1 MGRIANNLGVNSD
14 TPQVNFLI
22 GNNKADKPNVGT
34 VLGNVFGDVALGFTG
49 VALGNLLNG
58 SAEVK
63 GSQQTA
69 EQKAI
74 AQQNAYISMLSTS
87 EGVAKEIANVN
98 KSIEEMGETKLALSN
113 LLEGKTQKQ
122 IDDIQKNIEGLDKK
136 SYNYEEDK
144 SISAAEISAAITKRE
159 TAEANQKSL
168 KTKFNIDKAKIDN
181 LTTSATAVIGN
192 LTVAGVQITEPTV
205 KDGVLNGETYSK
217 QYTDIMAK
225 LTQTTAPDKN
235 DKDFAKKSK
244 EFNKYVSANNQ
255 KATIDAKQAQLDK
268 KISAQQELKQFKIT
282 YGDSL
287 DGTGGTYKTQMKQYQ
302 TDIDEVNQLEQK
314 VSGGFADARTK
325 STLTSEKAKL
335 ETLVGSYTKTTTT
348 YKKDKDG
355 KPTNDVEKTEKTLD
369 EATIK
374 AKITKLDEAIEK
386 AIAFKEKLQNIQSN
400 NSTLNSLETL
410 NEDQNKKDGNWF
422 TRMFSKGKR
431 AIRKDR
437 KETKANIADTKK
449 QQAQAIAAYLEKL
462 KSEAALS

>member
-1 MGRIANNLGVNSD
+1 MGN
-14 TPQVNFLI
+14 TPHLDLKFITNTNWRDLQVNKNPSFGETLLTSVGSTLPLI
-22 GNNKADKPNVGT
+22 LAG
-34 VLGNVFGDVALGFTG
+34 VLTKG
-49 VALGNLLNG
+49 VQQSQQTQQA
-58 SAEVK
+58 
-63 GSQQTA
+63 QQTA

-74 AQQNAYISMLSTS
+74 AQQNTYIAMLSTS

-136 SYNYEEDK
+136 SYNYEKNK

-217 QYTDIMAK
+217 QYTDIMVK

-235 DKDFAKKSK
+235 DKDFATKSK

-287 DGTGGTYKTQMKQYQ
+287 DGTGGTYKTQMEQYQ
-302 TDIDEVNQLEQK
+302 KDIEEVNQLEQK

-437 KETKANIADTKK
+437 KETKANISDTKK

-462 KSEAALS
+462 KSEAATLS

>member
-1 MGRIANNLGVNSD
+1 MAIPNMRGVNSG
-14 TPQVNFLI
+14 TSPVNVVLD
-22 GNNKADKPNVGT
+22 NKNKSASSNPW
-34 VLGNVFGDVALGFTG
+34 VLGTSFVIGS
-49 VALGNLLNG
+49 LLNG
-58 SAEVK
+58 FVAAGSVK
-63 GSQQTA
+63 ASQQTQQTQQTP
-69 EQKAI
+69 EQQAI
-74 AQQNAYISMLSTS
+74 AQQNAYIAMLSTS

-98 KSIEEMGETKLALSN
+98 KSIEDMGETKLALSN

-136 SYNYEEDK
+136 SYNYKEDK

-205 KDGVLNGETYSK
+205 NDGVLNGDTYSK

-235 DKDFAKKSK
+235 DKDFATKSK

-268 KISAQQELKQFKIT
+268 KINAQQELKQFKIT

-287 DGTGGTYKTQMKQYQ
+287 DGMGGTYKTQMGQYQ
-302 TDIDEVNQLEQK
+302 KDIDEVNQLEQQ
-314 VSGGFADARTK
+314 VPGGFADARTK

-355 KPTNDVEKTEKTLD
+355 KLTNEVAKTEKTLD

-437 KETKANIADTKK
+437 KETKTNIADTKK

-462 KSEAALS
+462 KSEAATLS